1 MQNITEHI
9 DALLRAMPP
18 ITLEQMSEIRLMK
31 RTDQKYLTNLPT
43 LLRLLEMTRESYYSQ
58 EIEGRRIS
66 MLVGRKERVC
76 LLI

>member
-1 MQNITEHI
+1 MQHITEQI

-43 LLRLLEMTRESYYSQ
+43 LFRLLEMTRDSYYSQ

-66 MLVGRKERVC
+66 PYATT
-76 LLI
+76 

>member
-1 MQNITEHI
+1 MQHITEQI

-43 LLRLLEMTRESYYSQ
+43 LFRLLEMTRDS
-58 EIEGRRIS
+58 
-66 MLVGRKERVC
+66 
-76 LLI
+76 